1 MTKSE
6 FMESLERALREKQI
20 ADVMEI
26 IEEYEGHFAFKMAD
40 GFSEEE
46 IAAKLGDPVAI
57 AAQFDTGTIKEVRC
71 GKLVLARLGLSLTG
85 LVAGLFFLLLAAWGM
100 VVAIFSL
107 ISGAAAVALI
117 AKLNIWTLI
126 PPMPYGSAF
135 LFGIAMAMLSLLSAL
150 ALICY
155 LALLRQ
161 LARVYS
167 RFHHNTLAAASGKPI
182 LPSIALYPS
191 FQPKV
196 KRRLRRV
203 AMIAL
208 SLFAVSFTLG
218 LLVSMLAAGSL
229 GFWHTWGWFGYKA

>member
-6 FMESLERALREKQI
+6 FLEGLERALRQKQI
-20 ADVMEI
+20 ADVKEVI
-26 IEEYEGHFAFKMAD
+26 QEYEEHFAFKLAD

-46 IAAKLGDPVAI
+46 IAAKLGDPVTI
-57 AAQFDTGTIKEVRC
+57 ADQFDTGRIKE
-71 GKLVLARLGLSLTG
+71 GGSGNLAFARLGLSLTG

-107 ISGAAAVALI
+107 ISGATAVALI

-126 PPMPYGSAF
+126 PPMPYQSAL
-135 LFGIAMAMLSLLSAL
+135 LFGIAMAMLSILSAL
-150 ALICY
+150 ALIWY

-161 LARVYS
+161 MTRVYN
-167 RFHHNTLAAASGKPI
+167 RFHHNTMATASGNPI

-191 FQPKV
+191 FQPKF

-203 AMIAL
+203 AMIAF

-218 LLVSMLAAGSL
+218 MLVSMLSAGSL
-229 GFWHTWGWFGYKA
+229 GFWHTWGWFGQ

>member
-6 FMESLERALREKQI
+6 FMEGLERALRQKQI
-20 ADVMEI
+20 ADVKEVI
-26 IEEYEGHFAFKMAD
+26 QEYEEHFAFKLAD

-57 AAQFDTGTIKEVRC
+57 ADQFDTDTIEV
-71 GKLVLARLGLSLTG
+71 GGSGSPGITRLGLSLTG

-107 ISGAAAVALI
+107 ISGATAVALI
-117 AKLNIWTLI
+117 ANLNIWTLI
-126 PPMPYGSAF
+126 PPMPYQSAL
-135 LFGIAMAMLSLLSAL
+135 LFGIAMAMLSILSAL
-150 ALICY
+150 ALIWY
-155 LALLRQ
+155 LTLLRQ
-161 LARVYS
+161 MTRVYG
-167 RFHHNTLAAASGKPI
+167 RFHHNTMAAALGKPI

-196 KRRLRRV
+196 KRRLRCM
-203 AMIAL
+203 AMIAF

-218 LLVSMLAAGSL
+218 MLVSMLSTGSL
-229 GFWHTWGWFGYKA
+229 GFWHTWGWFGQ